1 MRKPIYTAIALATL
15 AAAAPSRAEVPG
27 ELYCKWDALNDKCLG
42 LGLDDPEGIRACKK
56 RREVLEQI
64 REYRGYDGNRPKRGG

>member
-42 LGLDDPEGIRACKK
+42 LGLDDPEGISRLLKK
-56 RREVLEQI
+56 
-64 REYRGYDGNRPKRGG
+64 